1 VNVRSFFTELKR
13 RHVYKVAIAY
23 GVVAWLLMQVASQIF
38 PFFEIPNWA
47 VRLVVL
53 LLIIG
58 FPVAL
63 ILAWAFELTPEGIKR
78 TEDADAGPVKHAKH
92 RAWIYVVVIAGAL
105 SVGLFFLGRY
115 TAPNKQSRSSEVA
128 TKSIAV
134 LPFEYLSEDK
144 ANAYFADGI
153 QDEILTRLS
162 KIADLK
168 VISRTS
174 TQKYRSAPNNLREIA
189 QQLGVTNV
197 LEGSVQKAADQV
209 RVSVQLINA
218 INDSHIWAESYDR
231 KLIDVF
237 QVESDVAQKI
247 AGSLEAKLTGREKS
261 DISSAATKVPEAYE
275 AYLRGV
281 VVYREGNY
289 DSLYRSLTNFSEA
302 VRLDPNFALAWA
314 LLARMQSDAYTQ
326 RESTEAR
333 AEAARTALEAALR
346 LQPDLPEA
354 QMAEGFYEEWV
365 VQDYGKARVK
375 FEQLH
380 SRWRNNDEIAEALG
394 IIAEHQGRWQ
404 DARAYL
410 DEAIALN
417 PRDPDPRKEAA
428 RIRLATRDFPA
439 ALQVLDK
446 ALSIWPDITDFI
458 AIKARVCQGMGELDQ
473 AEALLSRLHPRT
485 KDQSAVLT
493 VWYQAILRREYPEA
507 IAVCRTVL
515 DPANSL
521 PHWLHSVC
529 LLALGELQR
538 FSGDTVEARASN
550 KQSIHELDE
559 QMKGLSDNAS
569 PAIIGPASLPYA
581 LAMLAQAHAN
591 LNEREAALQAID
603 RAIQLAPVSKDA
615 RSNFFEE
622 IRARI
627 QARFGDKEHAI
638 PALEHLLAISYSGA
652 YGPPLTPALL
662 RLDPYF
668 DEIRS
673 DSRFQELCKEKQP

>member
-1 VNVRSFFTELKR
+1 MNVRSFFAELKR

-23 GVVAWLLMQVASQIF
+23 SVVAWLLIQIATQVF
-38 PFFEIPNWA
+38 PFFEIPNWG

-53 LLIIG
+53 VIVIG

-78 TEDADAGPVKHAKH
+78 TEDVDL
-92 RAWIYVVVIAGAL
+92 RASRVSKNHTWIYVVVISGAI
-105 SVGLFFLGRY
+105 SIALFFLGRY
-115 TAPNKQSRSSEVA
+115 SAPEQKRAAGSTE
-128 TKSIAV
+128 KSIAV

-144 ANAYFADGI
+144 SNAYFADGI

-174 TQKYRSAPNNLREIA
+174 TQKYRSTPNNLRDIA

-209 RVSVQLINA
+209 RISVQLINA
-218 INDSHIWAESYDR
+218 LNDSHIWAESYDR
-231 KLIDVF
+231 KLVDVF

-247 AGSLEAKLTGREKS
+247 AGSLEVKLTGREKS
-261 DISSAATKVPEAYE
+261 GISSAATKIPEAYE

-289 DSLYRSLTNFSEA
+289 DSLNRSLTNFAEA
-302 VRLDPNFALAWA
+302 VRLDPNFGLAWA
-314 LLARMQSDAYTQ
+314 LLARMQSNAYTQ
-326 RESTEAR
+326 REATPAR
-333 AEAARTALEAALR
+333 AESARTALETALR
-346 LQPDLPEA
+346 LEPDLPEA

-365 VQDYGKARVK
+365 EQDYEKARVK

-394 IIAEHQGRWQ
+394 IIAERQGRWQ

-428 RIRLATRDFPA
+428 RVRLATRDFPA

-458 AIKARVCQGMGELDQ
+458 AIKAEVYQGMGELDQ
-473 AEALLSRLHPRT
+473 AETLLSRLHPRA

-493 VWYQAILRREYPEA
+493 VWYQAILRRQYLEA
-507 IAVCRTVL
+507 IAFVHSVL

-521 PHWLHSVC
+521 PPWYHSIGLV
-529 LLALGELQR
+529 ALGDLQR
-538 FSGDTVEARASN
+538 LSGDAVGASGSY
-550 KQSIHELDE
+550 KQSVREIEE
-559 QMKGLSDNAS
+559 QLKEQR
-569 PAIIGPASLPYA
+569 GPASLSYSMEA
-581 LAMLAQAHAN
+581 LAQAQAG
-591 LNEREAALQAID
+591 LNDQQAALQAIA
-603 RAIQLAPVSKDA
+603 RAVELAPVFKDA
-615 RSNFFEE
+615 RSNFYEE

-638 PALEHLLAISYSGA
+638 PALEHLLAISYFGA

-668 DEIRS
+668 DGIRS
-673 DSRFQELCKEKQP
+673 DSRFQELCKDKQP